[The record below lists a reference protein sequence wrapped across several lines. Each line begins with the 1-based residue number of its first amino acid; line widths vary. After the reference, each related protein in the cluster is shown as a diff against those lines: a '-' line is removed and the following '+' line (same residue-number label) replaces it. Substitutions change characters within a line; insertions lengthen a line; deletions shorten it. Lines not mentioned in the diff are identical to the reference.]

1 MNNPLKDPK
10 NKIKRSTGPGALTPN
25 AAKELGPKAV
35 ELQKKKAASVDLPKV
50 KKEEVMLV
58 DKILQEIGEEKKGLW
73 ANIHAKRKRGEK
85 PAKPGDKDYPKTL
98 NVEGIE
104 QARDNVGADKC
115 WKGKKLGTP
124 KTKMKGGK
132 EVPNCVPEEV
142 VSETCGTKKH
152 GGDAGKPGKNKNYVK
167 EIEESVR
174 MPAKSGNIYYV
185 MVSWRGK
192 VYSLQMFFPSGK
204 RPSRQEVQDQVR
216 KVYPDSKL
224 TYFNMRDYEPGQ
236 PLLQVEDWQKVNKS
250 DKTDGMSPAAVKAYR
265 RENPGSKLKT
275 AVTGDPK
282 PGSKDDKRRKSF
294 CARSKG
300 QQDMHNID
308 CSSTPDKPVCKARR
322 RWKC

>member
-10 NKIKRSTGPGALTPN
+10 NQIKRSTGAGALTPT

-35 ELQKKKAASVDLPKV
+35 DLQKKKAASVDLPKV

-142 VSETCGTKKH
+142 VAETCGTKKN
-152 GGDAGKPGKNKNYVK
+152 GGDVGKPGKNKNYVK

-192 VYSLQMFFPSGK
+192 VYSLQMFFPYTA
-204 RPSRQEVQDQVR
+204 RPSRQDIENEVR
-216 KVYPDSKL
+216 KVYPDCRV
-224 TYFNMRDYEPGQ
+224 TYFTMRDYEPGQ

-275 AVTGDPK
+275 AVTGDPE
-282 PGSKDDKRRKSF
+282 PGSKDAKRRKSF